1 MSSNREYIRV
11 ISNDSFEFYL
21 DRVVANQCPYLEE
34 RLRKIDRSLLVDI
47 ATILIPEVRGEILEI
62 IIQYLHYKS
71 KYCKFPTNEVPR
83 FPIKPELALEVLN
96 AAIVIK
102 I

>member
-34 RLRKIDRSLLVDI
+34 RLRKIDKSMLVDI

-62 IIQYLHYKS
+62 IIQYLNTANS
-71 KYCKFPTNEVPR
+71 QAMRCLVSQSNQNSLLKF
-83 FPIKPELALEVLN
+83 
-96 AAIVIK
+96 
-102 I
+102 